1 MKQIKHTM
9 EHAELLF
16 SMTEIEQQISQLA
29 KQLNQDYQDL
39 NPLVLCVMNGSVVTL
54 GHLLPKLSF
63 PLQLDYIH
71 ATRYRDKRI
80 GADLLWQSRPTTEL
94 ANRHVLLI
102 EDIFDE
108 GYTLDGLRAFCLQA
122 GASSVRC
129 LALVNKLHDR
139 KQAQLPEYLGLEVAD
154 RYVFG
159 FGMDVDGYWRNAP
172 GIFAVREG
180 A

>member
-1 MKQIKHTM
+1 MKQIRQTM

-16 SMTEIEQQISQLA
+16 SMTEIDQQISQLA
-29 KQLNQDYQDL
+29 EQLNRDYATL
-39 NPLVLCVMNGSVVTL
+39 NPVVLCVMNGAVITL

-71 ATRYRDKRI
+71 ATRYGDKMVGGELVWQARPMI
-80 GADLLWQSRPTTEL
+80 DLAD
-94 ANRHVLLI
+94 RHVLLI

-108 GYTLDGLRAFCLQA
+108 GHTLQALRDFCLQS

-129 LALVNKLHDR
+129 LALVNKLHSR
-139 KQAQLPEYLGLEVAD
+139 KQGPLPEYLGLEVPD

-159 FGMDVDGYWRNAP
+159 FGMDVEGYWRNAP
-172 GIFAVREG
+172 GIFAVREYS
-180 A
+180 